1 MGPVKV
7 CYVAREVLFPP
18 IEGHHIASRRVIEA
32 AARAGIHANVITIE
46 SETKNLGNPKKWVIV
61 NSKAGPRAHY
71 WFMPLMH
78 SAIDDLSA
86 SVRISSQ
93 IKFTGD
99 DLIHV
104 LNVNKEVYLFAHSL
118 LRVKKP
124 LLMHFYH
131 SPQVLADDVFLIR
144 NLAFR
149 AGLYGRSLGNHVL
162 TVNLSLYKYFI
173 EKLGVDYERVHY
185 APYPIDTDTFRPLN
199 NKEVLRKK
207 YGLPSGRPIVV
218 YVGSLDPVRG
228 IYDLIKSI
236 RLVSDYF
243 PRVLL
248 YVAHPHRKGEEIYE
262 KRSNEFIRKLRLQKN
277 VAIRG
282 PSAHVEEIYNVADI
296 VVFPFKRAYW
306 VDPPLVLLE
315 AMSSGAAVVVTSVGA
330 INEVVNDHGNAVFT
344 KPGDPRILAKA
355 IIELIRNPS
364 ERHKIGQKARETIVQ
379 NYSYKVVGNKL
390 LKIYDFILDHLN

>member
-1 MGPVKV
+1 MGSVKV

-32 AARAGIHANVITIE
+32 AARAGVHANVITIE
-46 SETKNLGNPKKWVIV
+46 SEMNNLENPEKWVIV
-61 NSKAGPRAHY
+61 NSKASPRVHF
-71 WFMPLMH
+71 WFMPSMH

-93 IKFTGD
+93 VKFSDD

-104 LNVNKEVYLFAHSL
+104 LNVNKEAYLFAHSL

-149 AGLYGRSLGNHVL
+149 AGLYGRSLENHVL

-185 APYPIDTDTFRPLN
+185 APYPIDTDTFRPVN

-207 YGLPSGRPIVV
+207 YGLPSDRPIVV

-236 RLVSDYF
+236 RFVTAYF
-243 PRVLL
+243 PSILL
-248 YVAHPHRKGEEIYE
+248 CVAHPQRKGEETYE
-262 KRSNEFIRKLRLQKN
+262 KRSNELIRKLRLQNN
-277 VAIRG
+277 VIIRG
-282 PSAHVEEIYNVADI
+282 PSAHVEEIYSLADI
-296 VVFPFKRAYW
+296 VILPFKRSYW

-315 AMSSGAAVVVTSVGA
+315 AMSSGAAVVATSVGA
-330 INEVVNDHGNAVFT
+330 INEVVKDHDNAVFT
-344 KPGDPRILAKA
+344 KAGDPRILAKN
-355 IIELIRNPS
+355 IIELIENPGES
-364 ERHKIGQKARETIVQ
+364 RKIGQRARETMVQ
-379 NYSYKVVGNKL
+379 NYSYTVVGNKL
-390 LKIYDFILDHLN
+390 LKIYDFILDHPN

>member
-1 MGPVKV
+1 M

-18 IEGHHIASRRVIEA
+18 IEGYHITSRRVIEA

-46 SETKNLGNPKKWVIV
+46 SEKNLGNPKKWVIV
-61 NSKAGPRAHY
+61 NSKTRPRAHY
-71 WFMPLMH
+71 WFTPSMH
-78 SAIDDLSA
+78 SAIDDLCA

-93 IKFTGD
+93 IKFAND

-104 LNVNKEVYLFAHSL
+104 LNVNKEAYLFAHSL

-149 AGLYGRSLGNHVL
+149 AGLYGRLLENHVL
-162 TVNLSLYKYFI
+162 TVNFSLYKYFI

-207 YGLPSGRPIVV
+207 YGLPSDRPIVV

-236 RLVSDYF
+236 RLVSAYF

-248 YVAHPHRKGEEIYE
+248 YVAHPQRKGEEIYE
-262 KRSNEFIRKLRLQKN
+262 KRSNELIRKLRLEKN
-277 VAIRG
+277 VVISG
-282 PSAHVEEIYNVADI
+282 TSAHVEETYNVADM
-296 VVFPFKRAYW
+296 VVFPFKRPYW

-315 AMSSGAAVVVTSVGA
+315 AMSSGAVVVVTSVGA
-330 INEVVNDHGNAVFT
+330 INEVIKDHENGVFT
-344 KPGDPRILAKA
+344 KAGDPRILAKT
-355 IIELIRNPS
+355 IIELIENPG
-364 ERHKIGQKARETIVQ
+364 ERRKIGQKARETIVQ
-379 NYSYKVVGNKL
+379 NYSYEVAGNKL
-390 LKIYDFILDHLN
+390 LKIYNFILDHLN